1 MNKKQFVLSAIF
13 CAVHSAVIASAV
25 QAQDDEEIVS
35 TNVVSATGSEQDL
48 KAEAFD
54 EAEGDPI
61 EELMVVGYSTSKK
74 EDITGAVADVN
85 LDEVGS
91 KPSGNIMQ
99 NLQGRIPGV
108 QILTNGS
115 PSSNATVRI
124 RGQGLGVLGY
134 NDPLYVIDGVP
145 TNSGMHELNSHDV
158 ESIAVLRDAASASI
172 YGSRAA
178 NGVIIV
184 TTKKGREG
192 THLDVNVNHTTENF
206 DYDLNPLS
214 TQQRGEVVWRAA
226 VNDGS
231 NPNSASPLYAY
242 DWNGDYENPQLYSVI
257 LPTYIDGA
265 KTMRPADTNWF
276 DLVTRTSTSQDVHI
290 GLSSADDDTS
300 AYASLGYLKREGVV
314 DGSAFER
321 ISARVNSEHLFAD
334 GKVKIG
340 ENLTITNQE
349 QNLVNDLAG
358 NILGLSIEQQSI
370 VPVHTEDGEGW
381 GGPTAGIT
389 DRDNPVRIIE
399 MNQDNVSRFNKVL
412 GNVYVEVSPIDEL
425 TLRSS
430 YGVNYGQFKFRNFTK
445 KFTAGSLQFDDRL
458 TVTDDWNLSTV
469 WSNTAQYKFTLRDAH
484 FFDTLIGTETIDFES
499 EAFSGTASGF
509 ASQDRN
515 YAYLSQGTTGVGVT
529 GSGNGWILKSYFG
542 KVDYN
547 YDGKYLASVTVR
559 RDGSSRFGENNQ
571 WGDFPSASVGWRIS
585 DESFFNIDAIDE
597 LKLRA
602 SWGQNGNQE
611 INTRAIATIYEARY
625 ATQSLFTTLQDEGT
639 AYDLYGVDQGTLPSG
654 FSKIQT
660 GNPDLKWE
668 TSTQTNFGV
677 DFDLWDRRVYGSVD
691 WFKKRTE
698 DILTTTQPLA
708 TEGEGAQMIVNGGTI
723 DNSGVELMLG
733 YVDEFEVGQLGVFGV
748 DITGN
753 ISAVKNKVVDLPA
766 AVVNSFGGNGQDKTI
781 LGESIN
787 SVYGYVADGLFQSQ
801 EEIDAHADQSGAGLG
816 RIRYKDLN
824 GDGVI
829 NDQDQDFFATSDP
842 DFIYGLNVKVTYK
855 QWDFNMFWQGV
866 HGGYIKNQWRMFTDF
881 TSLNIGS
888 NYGDRT
894 LDAWTPQNT
903 NTNVPA
909 LTLVDRNNEGRES
922 SFYWES
928 ATYLKLRNLSLGYTF
943 ENIGFERARVYISG
957 ENLITIVPSSTLSQ
971 DPEAPNGVFPNP
983 RRITLGV
990 EMNF

>member
-1 MNKKQFVLSAIF
+1 MMNKKQFVLSALF
-13 CAVHSAVIASAV
+13 CAIHASVWSASGYAQAPEDIVSEDVPVATNEAAQGAV
-25 QAQDDEEIVS
+25 KENGQLEEI
-35 TNVVSATGSEQDL
+35 L
-48 KAEAFD
+48 
-54 EAEGDPI
+54 
-61 EELMVVGYSTSKK
+61 VVGYSTAKK
-74 EDITGAVADVN
+74 EDITGAVAAVN
-85 LDEVGS
+85 LDDVSS

-115 PSSNATVRI
+115 PNSTATVRI

-145 TNSGMHELNSHDV
+145 TNSGMHELNSHDI

-192 THLDVNVNHTTENF
+192 THVDVKVNHTTEQF
-206 DYDLNPLS
+206 DYDLNPLT
-214 TQQRGEVVWRAA
+214 TQQRAEVVWRAA
-226 VNDGS
+226 VNDRS
-231 NPNSASPLYAY
+231 NPNSASPLYTY
-242 DWNGDYENPQLYSVI
+242 DWNGNFDRPELYSVI
-257 LPTYIDGA
+257 LPTFIDGA

-276 DLVTRTSTSQDVHI
+276 DLVTKTATSEDVHI
-290 GLSSADDDTS
+290 GISSADEDTS
-300 AYASLGYLKREGVV
+300 TYFSLGYLNREGVV
-314 DGSAFER
+314 DASAFER
-321 ISARVNSEHLFAD
+321 LSVRLNSEHLFAD
-334 GKVKIG
+334 GRVKVG

-358 NILGLSIEQQSI
+358 NILGLAIEQQSI
-370 VPVHTEDGEGW
+370 VPVRTDDGKGW

-389 DRDNPVRIIE
+389 DRDNPVRMIE
-399 MNQDNVSRFNKVL
+399 MNKDNVSRFNKAL
-412 GNVYVEVSPIDEL
+412 GNVYVEVTPIDDL

-458 TVTDDWNLSTV
+458 TVNDDWNLSTV
-469 WSNTAQYKFTLRDAH
+469 WSNTAQYKFTLSDAH
-484 FFDTLIGTETIDFES
+484 NFNTLVGTETIDFES
-499 EAFSGTASGF
+499 EGFSGTASGF
-509 ASQDRN
+509 ASQDRD
-515 YAYLSQGTTGVGVT
+515 YAYLSQGSSGVAVT
-529 GSGNGWILKSYFG
+529 GFGNEWVLKSYFG
-542 KVDYN
+542 KVDYD
-547 YDGKYLASVTVR
+547 YAGKYLASVTVR

-585 DESFFNIDAIDE
+585 DEDFFNIDAIDD
-597 LKLRA
+597 LKFRA

-611 INTRAIATIYEARY
+611 INTRAIATIYESRY

-639 AYDLYGVDQGTLPSG
+639 AYDLYGADQGTLPSG
-654 FSKIQT
+654 FAKIQT

-668 TSTQTNFGV
+668 TSTQTNFGI
-677 DFDLWDRRVYGSVD
+677 DFDLFGRSVYGSID
-691 WFKKRTE
+691 WFEKRTE

-723 DNSGVELMLG
+723 DNTGVELMLG
-733 YVDEFEVGQLGVFGV
+733 YVNEFEISGVGLFGV

-753 ISAVKNKVVDLPA
+753 ISAVKNEVVDLPS

-787 SVYGYVADGLFQSQ
+787 TVYGYVADGLFQNQ
-801 EEIDAHADQSGAGLG
+801 AEIDAHATQSGAGLG

-824 GDGVI
+824 DDGVI
-829 NDQDQDFFATSDP
+829 NDQDQDFFATTDP
-842 DFIYGLNVKVTYK
+842 DFIYGLNIKITHK

-866 HGGYIKNQWRMFTDF
+866 HGGYIKNNWRLFTDF

-894 LDAWTPQNT
+894 LNAWTPENT

-943 ENIGFERARVYISG
+943 EDFGFERARVYLSA
-957 ENLITIVPSSTLSQ
+957 ENLLTITPDGTLSQ

-990 EMNF
+990 DMSF